1 MDPTKGYRDTKR
13 PEATYDVDGIL
24 LPRPFKIVRLGP
36 VRLFMKDVAQAK
48 RFYTDMLGFTPT
60 ETVTY
65 KGHTCEFLR
74 ANTEHHA
81 VALYPLALR
90 EELGLSPHTTNFSIG
105 LQVANYRQLR
115 DARAFLKDKGC
126 TVHELPAE
134 LFPGI
139 DYHFF
144 VRDPDGH
151 AVQLYYYMEQVGWDG
166 KPRPAAA
173 RRKVAPGE
181 WPETLPALSDSYMGE
196 PFFGPWE

>member
-1 MDPTKGYRDTKR
+1 
-13 PEATYDVDGIL
+13 
-24 LPRPFKIVRLGP
+24 
-36 VRLFMKDVAQAK
+36 MKDVAQAK

-115 DARAFLKDKGC
+115 DARDFLKDKGC

-173 RRKVAPGE
+173 RRKVAPGRMARDPARALRQLHGRAVLRSLGIARDHPHSSHNNATPGE
-181 WPETLPALSDSYMGE
+181 TPWPRNTAC
-196 PFFGPWE
+196 